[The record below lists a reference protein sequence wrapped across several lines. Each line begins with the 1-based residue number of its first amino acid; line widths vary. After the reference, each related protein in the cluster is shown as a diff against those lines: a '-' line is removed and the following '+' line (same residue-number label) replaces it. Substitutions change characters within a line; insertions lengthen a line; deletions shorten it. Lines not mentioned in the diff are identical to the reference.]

1 MLTSKIATEIGSF
14 LIEDCFEIVS
24 LFIWPCELSSDSD
37 LPFGANEDI
46 MGPYISDFEVGGV
59 ECLCCHDDGVNQIP

>member
-24 LFIWPCELSSDSD
+24 LLIWPSELSGYSD
-37 LPFGANEDI
+37 LPFRADEDI
-46 MGPYISDFEVGGV
+46 MGSNISDFEVG
-59 ECLCCHDDGVNQIP
+59 